1 MQALVGSNIS
11 TASSLKKTR
20 TDRSRSGEFKQG
32 GFTSWETQGV
42 ANEGN
47 PYVSGANPKGG
58 MKAPY
63 KRSQYPGTMPEFGC
77 GGGIRTRAVLE
88 LIRAGIEA
96 EDRNVMELGTDI
108 SVLLNERRH

>member
-1 MQALVGSNIS
+1 MRFAGSIVQALVGSNIS

-32 GFTSWETQGV
+32 G
-42 ANEGN
+42 
-47 PYVSGANPKGG
+47 
-58 MKAPY
+58 MKALY